1 MAHRL
6 APLAEADLDDIW
18 FYVAKES
25 GSIEMANRLIDV
37 LTDRLFVLASFPISG
52 VPAMKT

>member
-25 GSIEMANRLIDV
+25 GSIEMANRLIDA
-37 LTDRLFVLASFPISG
+37 LTDRFFVLPASPISD
-52 VPAMKT
+52 VPAMKI